1 MQNEKITIM
10 TSEIKKGDAVFMD
23 AGKHYVADSDA
34 YKHQG
39 IWSFDIISGS
49 YRYGFQKIDTEVE
62 VQRKQLNGG
71 VRTPTKKNHY
81 EINKLQSN
89 RNKKRNYKQQ

>member
-1 MQNEKITIM
+1 MYSLALNQKRVIMQNEKITIM

-49 YRYGFQKIDTEVE
+49 YRYGFQNIDTEID
-62 VQRKQLNGG
+62 VQRK
-71 VRTPTKKNHY
+71 
-81 EINKLQSN
+81 
-89 RNKKRNYKQQ
+89 